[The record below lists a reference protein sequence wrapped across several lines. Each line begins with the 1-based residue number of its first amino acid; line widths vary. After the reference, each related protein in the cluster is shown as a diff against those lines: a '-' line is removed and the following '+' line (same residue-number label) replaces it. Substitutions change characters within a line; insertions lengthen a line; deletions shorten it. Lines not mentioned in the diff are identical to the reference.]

1 MFDYVGVKLLGLK
14 LLTSEGIIVVTFPVS
29 TCVCSCGFLASG
41 MLKFDGSHIF
51 GVC

>member
-1 MFDYVGVKLLGLK
+1 MFDCVRVKLLGLK

-29 TCVCSCGFLASG
+29 TFVCSFGFLASD
-41 MLKFDGSHIF
+41 LFKFVGNHIF

>member
-1 MFDYVGVKLLGLK
+1 MFDCVVVNVLGLK

-29 TCVCSCGFLASG
+29 TFVCSCGFLASG
-41 MLKFDGSHIF
+41 LLKFDGNHIF